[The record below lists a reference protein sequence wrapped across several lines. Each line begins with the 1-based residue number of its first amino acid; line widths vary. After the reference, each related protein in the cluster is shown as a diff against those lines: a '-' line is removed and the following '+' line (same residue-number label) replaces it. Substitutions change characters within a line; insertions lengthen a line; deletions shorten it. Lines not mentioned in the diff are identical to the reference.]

1 VWSLRLLRDPTAA
14 GLHLPWLEAVRDPL
28 AGLPLGPALALV
40 PPRGY
45 IPDFITP
52 PPSSPLADIHDEL
65 ALLRRT
71 PPAQVRVEIERF
83 LKYQRKRSPGILAG
97 FIEHPRRAVRE
108 LVDAYEAYWD
118 LALAE
123 HWPRMRALLQGDVA
137 YRGGRLAEGGLERLF
152 DDVHPTVTFGTD
164 TVSVD
169 LPWDGELPLDGR
181 GLLLVPS
188 VFAWHHPAVMIEG
201 PWQPSMTYPARGV
214 ATLWDPGAGAP
225 EGLERLVGPTRARM
239 LAVLDQP
246 RSTTDL
252 ARIVDVTAGAISQH
266 LVVLRAAGLV
276 TRRRDGRAM
285 LSVRTPAADALVSSS
300 SS

>member
-1 VWSLRLLRDPTAA
+1 
-14 GLHLPWLEAVRDPL
+14 
-28 AGLPLGPALALV
+28 V

-52 PPSSPLADIHDEL
+52 PPSSPVVDVEDEL
-65 ALLRRT
+65 AALRRT

-97 FIEHPRRAVRE
+97 FLEHPRRSVHE
-108 LVDAYEAYWD
+108 LTEVYKAYWD
-118 LALAE
+118 VALAE

-137 YRGGRLAEGGLERLF
+137 YRGGRLAQGGLERLF
-152 DDVHPTVTFGTD
+152 EDVHPWVSFGAD
-164 TVSVD
+164 AVQIEI
-169 LPWDGELPLDGR
+169 PWDADAPLDGR

-188 VFAWHHPAVMIEG
+188 LFAWSHPAVMIEG
-201 PWQPSMTYPARGV
+201 PWQPSMTYPARGI
-214 ATLWDPGAGAP
+214 ATLWDPGTNAP

-252 ARIVDVTAGAISQH
+252 ARIVEVTPGAVSQH
-266 LVVLRAAGLV
+266 LAVLRSAGLV
-276 TRRRDGRAM
+276 TARREGRAM
-285 LSVRTPAADALVSSS
+285 LNVRTPAADGLVSSS